1 MERIFISSIVKICLN
16 FEFHLATWY
25 DSAIEFKVNRKRD
38 KFMWGYLHLIS
49 WAAIIIL
56 TLAAWISY
64 PKSEKGFT
72 IFAMID
78 RVFYL
83 VLILSGIMMIQYSI
97 ETNWL
102 VALFKILM
110 GIVTI
115 GVIEMLLSFRKK
127 KRPTG
132 LFLVLFVVAVV
143 ITIALGF
150 YLSGGAPLF

>member
-1 MERIFISSIVKICLN
+1 
-16 FEFHLATWY
+16 
-25 DSAIEFKVNRKRD
+25 
-38 KFMWGYLHLIS
+38 MWGYLHLIS